1 MPQPLTL
8 AHLLTLAAVLD
19 ALVGIAFYA
28 RWRGLRAHG
37 RGTPLYARA
46 RDSRRAAFL
55 AGGSAL
61 VILLLAWATPLGD
74 VVLGGAA

>member
-8 AHLLTLAAVLD
+8 GHILTLAAILD

-28 RWRGLRAHG
+28 RWNGLRAHG

-61 VILLLAWATPLGD
+61 ALLLLAWATPLGRIP
-74 VVLGGAA
+74 LS

>member
-8 AHLLTLAAVLD
+8 AHVLTLAAVLD
-19 ALVGIAFYA
+19 ALVGLAFYM
-28 RWRGLRAHG
+28 RWSGLRAHG

-46 RDSRRAAFL
+46 RDSRRAAAL

-61 VILLLAWATPLGD
+61 ALLLLAWATPLGRIP
-74 VVLGGAA
+74 LS